1 MPLDR
6 AAAARLYQ
14 LAAEKGLPAAQYRLG
29 LGFIDGDLADL
40 DVAAGEAWMRRAAL
54 AGNVEAAYRLG
65 DRRVKGSPPDYAD
78 AATWYR
84 RAANAAIRLPPVRW
98 HRYIFPGTE
107 SPGMSKRERAGR
119 ACRQKVEN
127 QVAQVDFANL
137 VLAGAGEP
145 DDRTS
150 IVVWFEA
157 TASSGD
163 MVAAF
168 NLDLCFAEGVGAGM
182 RKDEEQAAR
191 WVRRAAEG
199 VADAQYAY
207 ARMLQDGRGVALAEM
222 LLNGRGGACL
232 PQAAAQWFKRAAA
245 AGHPGAMFAIGAQ
258 YANGQ
263 GLSFNPVA
271 AQKWFAAAAER
282 GHAHAQLTL
291 GRYLCNG
298 RAGEH
303 NPLAGRV
310 WLERAVAQGVREA
323 VDELS

>member
-40 DVAAGEAWMRRAAL
+40 DVAAGEEWMRRAAL

-84 RAANAAIRLPPVRW
+84 RAANAGHQAAARALASLYLSGNGVARDVEEGARW
-98 HRYIFPGTE
+98 PRVSAKG
-107 SPGMSKRERAGR
+107 G
-119 ACRQKVEN
+119 N
-127 QVAQVDFANL
+127 QEAQVDFANL

-168 NLDLCFAEGVGAGM
+168 NLGLCFAEDVGAGM

-232 PQAAAQWFKRAAA
+232 PRLPRSGSSGQPL
-245 AGHPGAMFAIGAQ
+245 PGTPGLCLRSAHSTRTARVCRSTRWQ
-258 YANGQ
+258 RRNGSPPPPS
-263 GLSFNPVA
+263 GDMPMPN
-271 AQKWFAAAAER
+271 
-282 GHAHAQLTL
+282 
-291 GRYLCNG
+291 
-298 RAGEH
+298 
-303 NPLAGRV
+303 
-310 WLERAVAQGVREA
+310 
-323 VDELS
+323 